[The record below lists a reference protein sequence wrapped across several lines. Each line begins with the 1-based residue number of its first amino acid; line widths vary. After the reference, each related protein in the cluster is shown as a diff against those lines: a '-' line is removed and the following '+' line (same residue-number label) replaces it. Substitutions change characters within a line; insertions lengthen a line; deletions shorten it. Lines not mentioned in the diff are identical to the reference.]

1 MIRPLSW
8 QRVTLT
14 IFFFIFFLFF
24 FISGGTSG
32 IPEAVSSNRERPAS
46 IFRRADFREPSSSII
61 KYLISS
67 FDPSSRISSG
77 DFFGFLIIILLGMA
91 ALRKRPA
98 TPFADRIRAD
108 SLPRRTAFARRA
120 SSDRYLETA
129 RGTFGFVSIQ

>member
-46 IFRRADFREPSSSII
+46 IFRRPDFREPSSEIT

-67 FDPSSRISSG
+67 FDPSSGISWG
-77 DFFGFLIIILLGMA
+77 DFFRFIIIVLSGMA

-98 TPFADRIRAD
+98 TPFAD
-108 SLPRRTAFARRA
+108 
-120 SSDRYLETA
+120 
-129 RGTFGFVSIQ
+129 